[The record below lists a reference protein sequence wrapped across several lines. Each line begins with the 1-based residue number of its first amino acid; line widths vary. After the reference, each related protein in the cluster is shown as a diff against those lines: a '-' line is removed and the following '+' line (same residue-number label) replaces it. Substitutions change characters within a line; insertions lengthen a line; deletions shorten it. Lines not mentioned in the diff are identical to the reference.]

1 MSFAAAQDIK
11 ATTEVITSILPVA
24 AIAFPML
31 GTLLVFL
38 SGYVAEKLRNT
49 LAVLV
54 ALGTL
59 GIVLSLYPYVQ
70 EGTVIYRFANVMNY
84 GLYFRADFISFVFAV
99 LFSGSW
105 LLATVYATVYMKK
118 EHAQT
123 RFYSFLIFTLAH
135 CLGVVLAGDLFSL
148 FLFFE
153 LMTFSSYVLVIHR
166 QTPEAIR
173 AGTITIY
180 MGVAGGLALL
190 MGIFIL
196 FWGVG
201 TLDIVPMLEKIL
213 AAGINPLVV
222 IPLFV
227 VGFGT
232 KMGMVPL
239 HIWLP
244 RAYEEGPSPV
254 NAISSAVMLKAGAYG
269 MIRVMGM
276 IFTPADPTAVIPG
289 AEVIKWIGF
298 TIIWL
303 GLISMVVGAGLAML
317 QSNAKRILGCSSISQ
332 MGYILMC
339 IGVASFLGFEKG
351 GIGFAGAMYHIINH
365 SIFKASLFMSI
376 GAIYLIARDVDITRV
391 RGMMKKVP
399 FLAVTFII
407 AYIGIAGIPGGNGY
421 ASKAIMHRAIVY
433 AYKYG
438 GGFPSLLVAEKIYV
452 LASAMTIVYFAKL
465 FEGLF
470 LGKTKPEHE
479 ESNHRVSP
487 LIKGLLAIYAAG
499 ILAIGFFPNFILNKV
514 VIPASAGFSYDYYA
528 FKSLKDVNF
537 FLWYDLKEPL
547 IVLVVAALMYLILDH
562 ARAFQWKPPEW
573 FSIEYVFYVPLSR
586 FFLQTCCNFGAS
598 FDSAINKTYMKTGEV
613 ASEMCRYVST
623 FDSSIN
629 KAYEST
635 GDAARR
641 MVEQTER
648 FDGVI
653 NDVYETSGKLA
664 RKLADRTADFD
675 DSLDDM
681 YEKSGELARRFAD
694 RTADFD
700 DSLDD
705 MYEKSGEL
713 ARRLADRTAAFDEN
727 QEDVYKKTDGSSLS
741 LWERMRGR
749 PSDWNIKNLNFDS
762 LLLALMLGAFLV
774 IMIYF
779 ARIK

>member
-11 ATTEVITSILPVA
+11 ATTEIVTSFLPVA
-24 AIAFPML
+24 AILLPLA
-31 GTLLVFL
+31 GSLLVYLAGLF
-38 SGYVAEKLRNT
+38 SEKLRNL
-49 LAVLV
+49 LAVL
-54 ALGTL
+54 AAMATL
-59 GIVLSLYPYVQ
+59 GVVLSLYPYVQ
-70 EGTVIYRFANVMNY
+70 EGTVVFRLANVMNY
-84 GLYFRADFISFVFAV
+84 GLYFRADFISFVFAA

-118 EHAQT
+118 ERAQT
-123 RFYSFLIFTLAH
+123 RFYTFLIFTLAH

-153 LMTFSSYVLVIHR
+153 MMTFSSYVLVIHR

-173 AGTITIY
+173 AGSITIY

-196 FWGVG
+196 YWGVG
-201 TLDIVPMLEKIL
+201 TLEIVPMLEKIM

-222 IPLFV
+222 IPLFM

-254 NAISSAVMLKAGAYG
+254 NAISSAAMLKAGAYG
-269 MIRVMGM
+269 MIRIMGM
-276 IFTPADPTAVIPG
+276 IFTPADPTVAVAG
-289 AEVIKWIGF
+289 AEMIRWIGF
-298 TIIWL
+298 ATIWL
-303 GLISMVVGAGLAML
+303 GLATMVIGAGLAML
-317 QSNAKRILGCSSISQ
+317 QDNAKRILGCSSISQ

-365 SIFKASLFMSI
+365 SIFKASLFMII
-376 GAIYLIARDVDITRV
+376 GAVYLITLDVDITRV
-391 RGMMKKVP
+391 RGVLKKVP
-399 FLAVTFII
+399 FLAITFII
-407 AYIGIAGIPGGNGY
+407 AYIGIAGVPGGNGY

-433 AYKYG
+433 AHKYG
-438 GGFPSLLVAEKIYV
+438 GGFTSLLVAEKIYV
-452 LASAMTIVYFAKL
+452 LASAMTVVYFAKL
-465 FEGLF
+465 FEGMF
-470 LGKTKPEHE
+470 LGRTKPEHE
-479 ESNHRVSP
+479 ELKFKVSP
-487 LIKGLLAIYAAG
+487 LIKGLLALYAIG
-499 ILAIGFFPNFILNKV
+499 ILAIGFFPNFILNNV
-514 VIPASAGFSYDYYA
+514 VIPAGAGFSFDYYA

-547 IVLVVAALMYLILDH
+547 LVLGLAGFMYLILDH
-562 ARAFQWKPPEW
+562 ARAFRWKAPEW
-573 FSIEYVFYVPLSR
+573 LSIEYVFYVPLAR

-598 FDSAINKTYMKTGEV
+598 FDSAINQTYAKTGEV
-613 ASEMCRYVST
+613 ASGMCKYIST

-629 KAYEST
+629 RAYEST

-641 MVEQTER
+641 MVEKTER
-648 FDGVI
+648 FDGAI
-653 NDVYETSGKLA
+653 NEAYAVSGQIA
-664 RKLADRTADFD
+664 RRLVDRTSDFD
-675 DSLDDM
+675 ESLDGM
-681 YEKSGELARRFAD
+681 YEKSGELARRLAD
-694 RTADFD
+694 RSADFD
-700 DSLDD
+700 PSLDD

-713 ARRLADRTAAFDEN
+713 ARRLADRSAEFDRYDDAYDEPG
-727 QEDVYKKTDGSSLS
+727 QRSRS

-762 LLLALMLGAFLV
+762 LLLALVMGAFL
-774 IMIYF
+774 IILIYF
-779 ARIK
+779 TRF